1 MKKNIVTISF
11 LFFLCITL
19 GLYSKNL
26 TNNSKKIEK
35 INFNKT
41 NNIIKRII
49 EKVEEVSGVLYILND
64 KKEKLISKDITFS
77 KEMSVEEKIG
87 VIFEEL
93 NLELLKS
100 KIILKPL
107 SISNIFIKDKKIFLN
122 ILPIDFAK
130 SDKSE
135 TEQLLVLYSI
145 TNSIVSNT
153 EKERVKFLINGEEKK
168 GIYENFYEKNINV
181 L

>member
-1 MKKNIVTISF
+1 MYKKIAIFSF

-19 GLYSKNL
+19 GLYSKKL
-26 TNNSKKIEK
+26 TDNSQKIEK

-41 NNIIKRII
+41 NNIIKKII
-49 EKVEEVSGVLYILND
+49 EKVEEVKGVLYIIDD
-64 KKEKLISKDITFS
+64 KKEKLISKEIFFS

-87 VIFEEL
+87 VIFEEI

-107 SISNIFIKDKKIFLN
+107 SLSNIFIKDKNIFLN

-130 SDKSE
+130 SSKSE

-153 EKERVKFLINGEEKK
+153 EKERVKFLINSEEKK
-168 GIYENFYEKNINV
+168 GIYEKTYEKNIN

>member
-1 MKKNIVTISF
+1 MKKKIFIISF
-11 LFFLCITL
+11 LFCLCLVL
-19 GLYSKNL
+19 GVYSKKL
-26 TNNSKKIEK
+26 TDNSQKIEK

-41 NNIIKRII
+41 NNIMKKII
-49 EKVEEVSGVLYILND
+49 EKVEEVKGILYILND
-64 KKEKLISKDITFS
+64 KKEKLISKEISFS
-77 KEMSVEEKIG
+77 KELSVEEKIG
-87 VIFEEL
+87 IIFKEL

-107 SISNIFIKDKKIFLN
+107 SLSNIFIKDKNIFLN

-130 SDKSE
+130 SSKSE

-168 GIYENFYEKNINV
+168 GIYKNFYEKNIN